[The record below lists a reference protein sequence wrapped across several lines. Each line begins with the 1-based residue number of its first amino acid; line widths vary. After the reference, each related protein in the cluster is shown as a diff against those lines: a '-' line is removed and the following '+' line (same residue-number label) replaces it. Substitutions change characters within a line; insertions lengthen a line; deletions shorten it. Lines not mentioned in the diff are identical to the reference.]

1 MNNDSHRV
9 LGTSPIQRSV
19 QLPASFSEPHTHTS
33 CCSSPLLFSESGFH
47 TLTFS
52 GVRLKHSPTLPSRSR
67 SAEPLPRPWLTA
79 EPVPWITSFLGTYLQ
94 CQAALRG
101 VTFLLRLEGDDSF
114 LMVTTAQ
121 DMEKAWFVVRKPG
134 TYSCSYRTHAEGVPS
149 EPSASVTI
157 KKYGEC

>member
-19 QLPASFSEPHTHTS
+19 QLPAYFSEPHTHTS
-33 CCSSPLLFSESGFH
+33 CCSSLLLFSESGLH

-52 GVRLKHSPTLPSRSR
+52 GERLKPSPTLPSR
-67 SAEPLPRPWLTA
+67 SAEPLPRPWLSA
-79 EPVPWITSFLGTYLQ
+79 EPVPWITSLLGTYLQ

-101 VTFLLRLEGDDSF
+101 VTFMLRLEGDDSF
-114 LMVTTAQ
+114 QQVTTAQ
-121 DMEKAWFVVRKPG
+121 DMKKAWFIVRKPG
-134 TYSCSYRTHAEGVPS
+134 TYSCSYRTHADGVPS

-157 KKYGEC
+157 KEYGEC